1 MFSHCYPI
9 IWMMKSKQQK
19 SLNFPSFLFNTEVKP
34 QSVTHQQLLKK
45 KKKNLTY
52 IARTEN
58 MSSETLKVMRHSIQK

>member
-45 KKKNLTY
+45 KKKILHTLH
-52 IARTEN
+52 AQRTCQVK
-58 MSSETLKVMRHSIQK
+58 L